1 MHFLLTVYSYK
12 FSAGHDI
19 LAHMDDERIYQLQDA
34 IHRFRRSESRN
45 RIGSL
50 NDHLKNPQGQLAS
63 LVHNLNR
70 INRLNQSLKVIL
82 PPPMGDHCQIAHIKE
97 NQLVLAVDSGEWAS
111 RLRYEKLTLL
121 SYLRNNGFAMISGID
136 IIVSPEQFRDS

>member
-1 MHFLLTVYSYK
+1 
-12 FSAGHDI
+12 
-19 LAHMDDERIYQLQDA
+19 MDDERIYQLQDA
-34 IHRFRRSESRN
+34 IHRFRRSENRN

-50 NDHLKNPQGQLAS
+50 SDHIKNPQGQLAS
-63 LVHNLNR
+63 LVNNLNR

-82 PPPMGDHCQIAHIKE
+82 EPSLADHCQIAHIKE

-121 SYLRNNGFAMISGID
+121 SHLRTNGFAMISGID
-136 IIVSPEQFRDS
+136 IIVNPEQFRND